1 MNAQTTAVHCNVVMT
16 RLNIEALMAMTN
28 SDFDALID
36 ASPTPIRIENAGVV
50 RDIVNRSFDLEV
62 HGDAADEFY
71 VQILRTSCILVRNGT
86 TRKTQLVS
94 GPGRPIFHVQVSSEV
109 LREPLAN

>member
-1 MNAQTTAVHCNVVMT
+1 MNAQTKAVHCHVVMT

-50 RDIVNRSFDLEV
+50 RGIVDSEFDLEV
-62 HGDAADEFY
+62 HEDAADKFY
-71 VQILRTSCILVRNGT
+71 VQILRTSCILARNNT
-86 TRKTQLVS
+86 TRETQLVS
-94 GPGRPIFHVQVSSEV
+94 GPGRPIFHVRLLSDG
-109 LREPLAN
+109 